1 MDNARTD
8 ERVKQ
13 LLEIAR
19 SRGAE
24 DQAAELVEDI
34 AFIEEQ
40 MQKLRTLPFLRIDPN
55 NPERQKGTAAAKQ
68 YKDLLQQYNNS
79 LKLFLKMCGDL
90 EEDEVESP
98 LRAWAKAKT
107 QETKEKLRGE
117 KNGME
122 S

>member
-1 MDNARTD
+1 MTERAAELFAIAKANGCEENAR
-8 ERVKQ
+8 
-13 LLEIAR
+13 
-19 SRGAE
+19 
-24 DQAAELVEDI
+24 ELVEDI
-34 AFIEEQ
+34 AFLEEQ
-40 MQKLRTLPFLRIDPN
+40 MQKLRGMPFIRIDPN

-90 EEDEVESP
+90 KEDEVESP

>member
-1 MDNARTD
+1 MK
-8 ERVKQ
+8 ERAAE
-13 LLEIAR
+13 LLNLAKAN
-19 SRGAE
+19 GAE
-24 DQAAELVEDI
+24 DSARELVEDL

-40 MQKLRTLPFLRIDPN
+40 LQKLRGLPFIKIDAN

>member
-1 MDNARTD
+1 MNDRAAELFSLAKANGADGNAR
-8 ERVKQ
+8 
-13 LLEIAR
+13 
-19 SRGAE
+19 
-24 DQAAELVEDI
+24 ELVEDI
-34 AFIEEQ
+34 AFLEEQ
-40 MQKLRTLPFLRIDPN
+40 MQKLRGMPFIRIDPN

-90 EEDEVESP
+90 KEDEVESP